1 MRERQLGATGVSVPV
16 IGQGTWNLERDDRAG
31 AIAALQA
38 GIDAGMTHIDT
49 AEMYGSGSVEELVGE
64 AIAGRR
70 DGVFLAS
77 KVLPNNAS
85 FKGVLRSCEASLK
98 RLGTDH
104 LDLYMLHWP
113 GSRPLDGTIT
123 AFEQLV
129 SDGKIRFYGV
139 SNFDEDE
146 LEQAVAIAGPG
157 RIACNQVLYHLGE
170 RTIEHGV
177 IPSCARHE
185 IAVVG
190 YSPFGSGRFPE
201 PSSPGGRVLAE
212 VAAAHGAMPRQVAL
226 AFLVRDESTFTIPKA
241 ASAAHATENAAAGD
255 LVLDEA
261 EVRRIDAAFPRGRRR
276 RGVPTL

>member
-1 MRERQLGATGVSVPV
+1 VPV
-16 IGQGTWNLERDDRAG
+16 IGQGTWNLERDDRAA
-31 AIAALQA
+31 AIESLRR
-38 GIDAGMTHIDT
+38 GLDAGMTHVDT

-64 AIAGRR
+64 AIADRR
-70 DGVFLAS
+70 EQVFLAS

-85 FKGVLRSCEASLK
+85 FKGVLRACEASLR
-98 RLGTDH
+98 RLRTDH

-113 GSRPLDGTIT
+113 GTRPLDGTIA

-129 SDGKIRFYGV
+129 GDGKIRFYGV

-177 IPSCARHE
+177 LPSCARHE
-185 IAVVG
+185 IAMVG

-201 PSSPGGRVLAE
+201 PSSAGGRVLAE
-212 VAAAHGAMPRQVAL
+212 IAAAHGATPRQVAL
-226 AFLVRDESTFTIPKA
+226 AFLVREEGTFTIPKA
-241 ASAAHATENAAAGD
+241 ARPEHVDDNARAGD

-261 EVRRIDAAFPRGRRR
+261 ELRRIDAAFPRGRRR